1 VKFHKRGV
9 GLFMMLLAQLIML
22 ATLILMI
29 SGKTPLYMTAIIGS
43 TLAAIGAG
51 FPLSGEEEVT
61 VLNMVNNS
69 LHPVIADMAG
79 VLLFIGVM
87 EKTGFLNA
95 IIRKIILLGSKI
107 GGGPGIAGAGSTAAG
122 VIGGLTGFT
131 QPAITAVIT
140 GPAAIKLGVNP
151 NKVAGIQAHAGHLGN
166 FGGFTHPTL
175 LTVIATA
182 GITFGW
188 INLIGAFVAMSIIGI
203 SYLRLKREE
212 KSSDIKLTE
221 QEVNSIL
228 KDLEDIDNER
238 SFILAIIP
246 FIVLVIGF
254 SVGYPVFIVGVASS
268 ILVAIFAKISLKKAE
283 EMMLEGVKRVAVPLI
298 ATLGFLFMSSVIQ
311 NVGIADIMADWFDP
325 LLVYSPVL
333 VMLAVSALAG
343 LVTQSNA
350 ASSAIV
356 IPFLTI
362 VLQYDV
368 SPLAAAAAGAG
379 GCAIMQYY
387 LTGGP
392 VAALATTV
400 PVVPG
405 SELKLANKFQRP
417 SILGGL
423 AVLFFIVLFIS

>member
-1 VKFHKRGV
+1 
-9 GLFMMLLAQLIML
+9 MMLLAQLIML

>member
-1 VKFHKRGV
+1 
-9 GLFMMLLAQLIML
+9 MMLIAQIIML
-22 ATLILMI
+22 ITLILMI
-29 SGKTPLYMTAIIGS
+29 TGKTPLYMTAIIGS
-43 TLAAIGAG
+43 TLAAISAG
-51 FPLSGEEEVT
+51 FPLSGDAEIT
-61 VLNMVNNS
+61 VLSLVNDS

-95 IIRKIILLGSKI
+95 IIRKIILIGSKI

-175 LTVIATA
+175 LAVIATA

-212 KSSDIKLTE
+212 KSNEVKLTE

-228 KDLEDIDNER
+228 KDLQDIDNER
-238 SFILAIIP
+238 SFTLAIIP

-254 SVGYPVFIVGVASS
+254 SVGYPVFIVGVAAS

-283 EMMLEGVKRVAVPLI
+283 EMMLDGVKRVAVPLI

-311 NVGIADIMADWFDP
+311 NVGIVDIMANWFDP
-325 LLVYSPVL
+325 LLAYSPVL

-350 ASSAIV
+350 ASAAIV

-392 VAALATTV
+392 VAALATTI
-400 PVVPG
+400 PVVPN

-423 AVLFFIVLFIS
+423 AVLFFVVLFIN

>member
-1 VKFHKRGV
+1 
-9 GLFMMLLAQLIML
+9 MMLLAQFIML

-51 FPLSGEEEVT
+51 FPLSGDEEVT
-61 VLNMVNNS
+61 VLSLVNGS

-95 IIRKIILLGSKI
+95 IIRKIILVGSKI
-107 GGGPGIAGAGSTAAG
+107 GGGPGIAGAGSAAAG

-140 GPAAIKLGVNP
+140 GPSAIKLGVNP

-175 LTVIATA
+175 LAVIATA

-188 INLIGAFVAMSIIGI
+188 INLIGAFVALSIIGI

-212 KSSDIKLTE
+212 KRNDIKLTE

-228 KDLEDIDNER
+228 KDLEEIDNEK

-246 FIVLVIGF
+246 FIILVIGF

-268 ILVAIFAKISLKKAE
+268 ILVAIFAKVSLKKAE
-283 EMMLEGVKRVAVPLI
+283 EMMLEGVKRVAIPLI

-311 NVGIADIMADWFDP
+311 HVGIVDIMADWFDP
-325 LLVYSPVL
+325 LLAYSPVL

-350 ASSAIV
+350 ASAAIV

-423 AVLFFIVLFIS
+423 AVLFFIVLIIG

>member
-1 VKFHKRGV
+1 
-9 GLFMMLLAQLIML
+9 MMLIAQLIML

-29 SGKTPLYMTAIIGS
+29 TGKTPLYMTAIIGS
-43 TLAAIGAG
+43 TLAAITAG
-51 FPLSGEEEVT
+51 FPLSGEEDVT
-61 VLNMVNNS
+61 VLNLVNES

-87 EKTGFLNA
+87 EKTGFLDA
-95 IIRKIILLGSKI
+95 IIRKIILIGSKI
-107 GGGPGIAGAGSTAAG
+107 GGGPGIASAGSTAAG

-175 LTVIATA
+175 LAVIATA

-203 SYLRLKREE
+203 SYLRLKRDE
-212 KSSDIKLTE
+212 KSNDIKLTD
-221 QEVNSIL
+221 QEVNDIL
-228 KDLEDIDNER
+228 NDLQDADNER

-246 FIVLVIGF
+246 FIVLVAGF
-254 SVGYPVFIVGVASS
+254 SVGYPVFIVGVAAS
-268 ILVAIFAKISLKKAE
+268 ILVAIFAKVSLKKAE

-311 NVGIADIMADWFDP
+311 NIGIVDIMASWFDP
-325 LLVYSPVL
+325 LLAFSPVL

-350 ASSAIV
+350 ASAAIV

-362 VLQYDV
+362 VLEYDV
-368 SPLAAAAAGAG
+368 TPLAAAAAGAG

-392 VAALATTV
+392 VAALATTI
-400 PVVPG
+400 PVVPN

-423 AVLFFIVLFIS
+423 AVLFFVVLFIS

>member
-1 VKFHKRGV
+1 MI
-9 GLFMMLLAQLIML
+9 LFAQLIML

-29 SGKTPLYMTAIIGS
+29 TGKTPLYMTAIIGS
-43 TLAAIGAG
+43 TLAAISAG
-51 FPLSGEEEVT
+51 FPLSGDAEIT
-61 VLNMVNNS
+61 VLSLVNGS

-107 GGGPGIAGAGSTAAG
+107 GGGPGIAGAGSAAAG

-175 LTVIATA
+175 LAVIATA

-212 KSSDIKLTE
+212 RSNDIKLTE

-246 FIVLVIGF
+246 FIVLVVGF

-268 ILVAIFAKISLKKAE
+268 ILVAIFAKVSLKKAE

-311 NVGIADIMADWFDP
+311 NIGIVDIMADWFDP
-325 LLVYSPVL
+325 LLTYSPIL

-343 LVTQSNA
+343 LITQSNA
-350 ASSAIV
+350 ASAAIV

-405 SELKLANKFQRP
+405 SDLKLANKFQRP

-423 AVLFFIVLFIS
+423 AVLFFVVLFIN

>member
-1 VKFHKRGV
+1 
-9 GLFMMLLAQLIML
+9 MMLVAQLIML
-22 ATLILMI
+22 VTLILMI
-29 SGKTPLYMTAIIGS
+29 TGKTPLYMTAIIGS
-43 TLAAIGAG
+43 TLAAVSAG
-51 FPLSGEEEVT
+51 FPLSGDAEIT
-61 VLNMVNNS
+61 VLSLVNDS

-95 IIRKIILLGSKI
+95 IIRKIIIAGSKI

-175 LTVIATA
+175 LAVIATA

-212 KSSDIKLTE
+212 RSNDIKLTE

-228 KDLEDIDNER
+228 KDLDELDNEK
-238 SFILAIIP
+238 SFLLAIIP

-254 SVGYPVFIVGVASS
+254 SVGYPVFIVGVAAS
-268 ILVAIFAKISLKKAE
+268 ILVAIFAKTSLKKAE

-311 NVGIADIMADWFDP
+311 NVGIVEIMANWFDP

-350 ASSAIV
+350 ASAAIV

-423 AVLFFIVLFIS
+423 AVLFFVVLFIG

>member
-1 VKFHKRGV
+1 
-9 GLFMMLLAQLIML
+9 MMLLAQFIML

-51 FPLSGEEEVT
+51 FPLSGDEEVT
-61 VLNMVNNS
+61 VSNLVINS

-95 IIRKIILLGSKI
+95 IIRKIILMGSKI
-107 GGGPGIAGAGSTAAG
+107 GGGPGIAGAGSAAAG

-140 GPAAIKLGVNP
+140 GPSAIKLGVNP

-175 LTVIATA
+175 LAVIATA

-188 INLIGAFVAMSIIGI
+188 INLIGAFVALSIIGI

-212 KSSDIKLTE
+212 KSNDIKLTE
-221 QEVNSIL
+221 QEVSSIL
-228 KDLEDIDNER
+228 KDLEEIDNER

-246 FIVLVIGF
+246 FIILVIGF
-254 SVGYPVFIVGVASS
+254 SVGYPVFIVGVVSS
-268 ILVAIFAKISLKKAE
+268 ILVAIFAKVSLKKAE
-283 EMMLEGVKRVAVPLI
+283 EMMLEGVRRVAIPLI

-311 NVGIADIMADWFDP
+311 HVGIVDIMADLFDP
-325 LLVYSPVL
+325 LLAYSPVL
-333 VMLAVSALAG
+333 VMLAVSAVAG

-350 ASSAIV
+350 ASAAIV

-423 AVLFFIVLFIS
+423 AVLFFIVLIIG

>member
-1 VKFHKRGV
+1 
-9 GLFMMLLAQLIML
+9 ML

-29 SGKTPLYMTAIIGS
+29 TGKTPLYMTAIIGS
-43 TLAAIGAG
+43 TLAAITAG
-51 FPLSGEEEVT
+51 FPLSGEEDVT
-61 VLNMVNNS
+61 VLNLVNES

-87 EKTGFLNA
+87 EKTGFLDA
-95 IIRKIILLGSKI
+95 IIRKIILIGSKI
-107 GGGPGIAGAGSTAAG
+107 GGGPGIASAGSTAAG

-175 LTVIATA
+175 LAVIATA

-203 SYLRLKREE
+203 SYLRLKRDE
-212 KSSDIKLTE
+212 KSNDIKLTD
-221 QEVNSIL
+221 QEVNDIL
-228 KDLEDIDNER
+228 NDLQDADNER

-246 FIVLVIGF
+246 FIVLVAGF
-254 SVGYPVFIVGVASS
+254 SVGYPVFIVGVAAS
-268 ILVAIFAKISLKKAE
+268 ILVAIFAKVSLKKAE

-311 NVGIADIMADWFDP
+311 NIGIVDIMASWFDP
-325 LLVYSPVL
+325 LLAFSPVL

-350 ASSAIV
+350 ASAAIV

-362 VLQYDV
+362 VLEYDV
-368 SPLAAAAAGAG
+368 TPLAAAAAGAG

-392 VAALATTV
+392 VAALATTI
-400 PVVPG
+400 PVVPN

-423 AVLFFIVLFIS
+423 AVLFFVVLFIS

>member
-1 VKFHKRGV
+1 
-9 GLFMMLLAQLIML
+9 MMLLAQLIML

-29 SGKTPLYMTAIIGS
+29 TGKTPLYMTAIIGS
-43 TLAAIGAG
+43 TLAAISAG
-51 FPLSGEEEVT
+51 FPLSGDAEIT
-61 VLNMVNNS
+61 VLSLVNGS

-95 IIRKIILLGSKI
+95 IIRKIILIGSKI
-107 GGGPGIAGAGSTAAG
+107 GGGPGIAGAGSAAAG

-175 LTVIATA
+175 LAVIATA

-212 KSSDIKLTE
+212 RSNDIKLTE

-228 KDLEDIDNER
+228 KDLEEIDNER
-238 SFILAIIP
+238 SFMLAIIP
-246 FIVLVIGF
+246 FIVLVVGF

-268 ILVAIFAKISLKKAE
+268 ILVAIFAKVSLKKAE

-311 NVGIADIMADWFDP
+311 NVGIVDIMADWFDP
-325 LLVYSPVL
+325 LLTYSPVL

-350 ASSAIV
+350 ASAAIV

-392 VAALATTV
+392 VAALSTTV

-405 SELKLANKFQRP
+405 SDLKLANKFQRP

-423 AVLFFIVLFIS
+423 AVLFFVVLFIN

>member
-1 VKFHKRGV
+1 
-9 GLFMMLLAQLIML
+9 MMLVAQLIML
-22 ATLILMI
+22 VTLILMI
-29 SGKTPLYMTAIIGS
+29 TGKTPLYMTAIIGS
-43 TLAAIGAG
+43 TLAAVSAG
-51 FPLSGEEEVT
+51 FPLSGDAEIT
-61 VLNMVNNS
+61 VLSLVNNS

-95 IIRKIILLGSKI
+95 IIRKIIIAGSKI

-175 LTVIATA
+175 LAVIATA

-212 KSSDIKLTE
+212 RSNDIKLTE

-228 KDLEDIDNER
+228 KDLEEIDNEK
-238 SFILAIIP
+238 SFLLAIIP

-254 SVGYPVFIVGVASS
+254 SVGYPVFIVGVAAS
-268 ILVAIFAKISLKKAE
+268 ILVAIFAKTSLKKAE

-311 NVGIADIMADWFDP
+311 NVGIVDIMANWFDP
-325 LLVYSPVL
+325 LLAYSPVL

-350 ASSAIV
+350 ASAAIV

-423 AVLFFIVLFIS
+423 AVLFFVVLFIG

>member
-1 VKFHKRGV
+1 
-9 GLFMMLLAQLIML
+9 MMLIAQLIML

-29 SGKTPLYMTAIIGS
+29 TGKTPLYMTAIIGS
-43 TLAAIGAG
+43 TLAAITAG
-51 FPLSGEEEVT
+51 FPLSGEEDVT
-61 VLNMVNNS
+61 VLNLVNES

-87 EKTGFLNA
+87 EKTGFLDA
-95 IIRKIILLGSKI
+95 IIRKIILIGSKI
-107 GGGPGIAGAGSTAAG
+107 GGGPGIASAGSTAAG

-175 LTVIATA
+175 LAVIATA

-203 SYLRLKREE
+203 SYLRLKRDE
-212 KSSDIKLTE
+212 KSNDIKLTD
-221 QEVNSIL
+221 QEVNDIL
-228 KDLEDIDNER
+228 NDLQDADNER

-246 FIVLVIGF
+246 FIVLVAGF
-254 SVGYPVFIVGVASS
+254 SVGYPVFIVGVAAS
-268 ILVAIFAKISLKKAE
+268 ILVAIFAKVSLRKAE

-311 NVGIADIMADWFDP
+311 NIGIVDIMASWFDP
-325 LLVYSPVL
+325 LLAFSPVL

-350 ASSAIV
+350 ASAAIV

-362 VLQYDV
+362 VLEYDV
-368 SPLAAAAAGAG
+368 TPLAAAAAGAG

-392 VAALATTV
+392 VAALATTI
-400 PVVPG
+400 PVVPN

-423 AVLFFIVLFIS
+423 AVLFFVVLFIS

>member
-1 VKFHKRGV
+1 
-9 GLFMMLLAQLIML
+9 MMLVAQLIML
-22 ATLILMI
+22 VTLILMI
-29 SGKTPLYMTAIIGS
+29 TGKTPLYMTAIIGS
-43 TLAAIGAG
+43 TLAAVSAG
-51 FPLSGEEEVT
+51 FPLSGDAEIT
-61 VLNMVNNS
+61 VLSLVNDS

-95 IIRKIILLGSKI
+95 IIRKIIIAGSKI

-175 LTVIATA
+175 LAVIATA

-212 KSSDIKLTE
+212 RSNDIKLTE

-228 KDLEDIDNER
+228 KDLEDMDNEK
-238 SFILAIIP
+238 SFLLAIIP

-254 SVGYPVFIVGVASS
+254 SVGYPVFIVGVAAS
-268 ILVAIFAKISLKKAE
+268 ILVAIFAKTSLKKAE

-311 NVGIADIMADWFDP
+311 NVGIVEIMANWFDP
-325 LLVYSPVL
+325 LLAYSPVL

-350 ASSAIV
+350 ASAAIV

-423 AVLFFIVLFIS
+423 AVLFFVVLFIG